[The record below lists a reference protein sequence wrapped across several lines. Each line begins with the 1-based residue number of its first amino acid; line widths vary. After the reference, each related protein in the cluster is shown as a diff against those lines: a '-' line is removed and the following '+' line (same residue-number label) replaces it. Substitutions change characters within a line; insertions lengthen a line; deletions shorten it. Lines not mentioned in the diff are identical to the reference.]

1 MQMQAYLD
9 EIKLKLTGGVLQLEI
24 NDATLMQIVNSA
36 MREIQRYIDL
46 TCLETVP
53 FSRCIDCGKLSH
65 KVNSVVHIYRAE
77 GFTTESSSDSSVQDP
92 MLVQQWQL
100 LSGNGNILSMQDYTL
115 NYAAWSTS
123 QQIRNTLSTDLAFIY
138 NKDSNLLYINT
149 STGTPTNITIEY
161 VPRYNTVEEITSD
174 FWVDMIL
181 RLSIALTKI
190 TLGRIRSRFT
200 QSNALWAQDGETMLN
215 EGNAELTDIREKL
228 LASSQ
233 LIYGID

>member
-1 MQMQAYLD
+1 M
-9 EIKLKLTGGVLQLEI
+9 
-24 NDATLMQIVNSA
+24 
-36 MREIQRYIDL
+36 
-46 TCLETVP
+46 
-53 FSRCIDCGKLSH
+53 
-65 KVNSVVHIYRAE
+65 
-77 GFTTESSSDSSVQDP
+77 
-92 MLVQQWQL
+92 
-100 LSGNGNILSMQDYTL
+100 

-228 LASSQ
+228 LASS
-233 LIYGID
+233 

>member
-1 MQMQAYLD
+1 MQMQAYID
-9 EIKLKLTGGVLQLEI
+9 AIKLPLTGGVLQLEI
-24 NDATLMQIVNSA
+24 DDATIMKIVNQA
-36 MREIQRYIDL
+36 MRETQRYID
-46 TCLETVP
+46 TTKIETVP
-53 FSRCIDCGKLSH
+53 FSRCIDCSILSS
-65 KVNSVVHIYRAE
+65 KVNSVSRVYRAE
-77 GFTTESSSDSSVQDP
+77 GFTLESSNDSSVQDP

-100 LSGNGNILSMQDYTL
+100 LSGNGNILSMQDYAY

-138 NKDSNLLYINT
+138 DKSSNKLYINV
-149 STGTPTNITIEY
+149 SSGTPTAITIEY
-161 VPRYNTVEEITSD
+161 VPRYDSVEEINSD
-174 FWVDMIL
+174 YWVDMIV

-200 QSNALWAQDGETMLN
+200 QSSALWSQDGESLLA
-215 EGNAELTDIREKL
+215 EGNAELTDLREKL